1 MARELT
7 KSEIEARRI
16 ARLEVR
22 GRGASNN
29 PYKQQ
34 YAPGEVNDD
43 PEYNA
48 KRDKKFT
55 KRDTAK
61 LNKGAK
67 NAKDMKANARQ
78 RTLRSLVKKSSD
90 IGKLAKS
97 DIRTI
102 NSLATSA
109 ANKYKDTTSKDAI
122 QKALKATPASKGL
135 LSVVARSA
143 GILGAAATMNEFR
156 KVHKQITDNPTKKY
170 GKQTLLDILM
180 KD

>member
-7 KSEIEARRI
+7 KAELRKRVY
-16 ARLEVR
+16 ARLDR
-22 GRGASNN
+22 GRGAANN
-29 PYKQQ
+29 PDM
-34 YAPGEVNDD
+34 GEFSEGAVNDD

-48 KRDKKFT
+48 KRT
-55 KRDTAK
+55 KEFRKRADAK
-61 LNKGAK
+61 ASKGAK
-67 NAKDMKANARQ
+67 NAREMNANARQ
-78 RTLRSLVKKSSD
+78 RTLRSLVSKASD

-109 ANKYKDTTSKDAI
+109 ANEYKDTTSKDAI
-122 QKALKATPASKGL
+122 QKALKATPAPKGL

-143 GILGAAATMNEFR
+143 GILGAAVTMNEFR

-170 GKQTLLDILM
+170 GGQTLFKILT